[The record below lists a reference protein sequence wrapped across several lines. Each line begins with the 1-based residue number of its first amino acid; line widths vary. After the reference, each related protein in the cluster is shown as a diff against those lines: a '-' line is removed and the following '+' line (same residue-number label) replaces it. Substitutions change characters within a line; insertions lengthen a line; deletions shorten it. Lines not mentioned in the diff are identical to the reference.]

1 MFQFSFL
8 KFQKK
13 DFNCQRVLKKKLRGF
28 TLIEMLVTLGII
40 TMLSAMILAYSRQSE
55 SIANLIREGNRIVF
69 EIQKAQSLSMLVLQE
84 DSPNEKEVCGW
95 GVYID
100 RDNIPIEKFILF
112 ADFCEE
118 WPGGELKGNDE
129 YDESEGEK
137 IEEIH
142 LLRGIEIFETN
153 INSIAFVPPE
163 PKIKF
168 LPDLF
173 EGENAI
179 IKIRLKN
186 LPDQHYEI
194 QISKVGQVYKDLKTE

>member
-1 MFQFSFL
+1 MFQFSFS

-13 DFNCQRVLKKKLRGF
+13 GFIRQRFFKKKLNGF

-40 TMLSAMILAYSRQSE
+40 TMLSVMILAYSRQSE

-95 GVYID
+95 GIYLD
-100 RDNIPIEKFILF
+100 RDNVPVEKFVLF
-112 ADFCEE
+112 ADFCDEF
-118 WPGGELKGNDE
+118 PGGELKGNDE

-153 INSIAFVPPE
+153 INSITFVPPE

-173 EGENAI
+173 EGDNAI
-179 IKIRLKN
+179 IKVRLKN
-186 LPDQHYEI
+186 LPDQYYEI
-194 QISKVGQVYKDLKTE
+194 QISKVGQVYKDLRTE